1 MIEIN
6 LIPDVKQEL
15 LKAQRTRTAVISS
28 SILVSIIVGAV
39 VAALALYVFAVQTV
53 RSSVL
58 DGQIK
63 EGSEKLAE
71 VEDLSKML
79 TIQNQLTKISE
90 LHANKNVNS
99 RMFDM
104 LSAVTPVGDNT
115 VRFSQISID
124 AESSTIRLEGQTGTY
139 DSMEVFKKTVASA
152 VIEFIEDEE
161 KQTVALA
168 SDISTTDISYGEN
181 AEGQKVLRFVLSFA
195 YPVELFSPL
204 IIEPT
209 FKLSIDGNVTDSYL
223 GIPRS
228 LFEERAR
235 DE

>member
-15 LKAQRTRTAVISS
+15 LKAQRTRAAVISS
-28 SILVSIIVGAV
+28 SILVSIITGGV
-39 VAALALYVFAVQTV
+39 VVALALYVFGVQTV

-63 EGSEKLAE
+63 DGSDKLSK

-90 LHANKNVNS
+90 LHANKNIDS
-99 RMFDM
+99 RVFDM

-124 AESSTIRLEGQTGTY
+124 AESSTIRLEGQTNTY
-139 DSMEVFKKTVASA
+139 DSMEIFKKTVASA
-152 VIEFIEDEE
+152 VISYVQDEE
-161 KQTVALA
+161 EQTVPLA
-168 SDISTTDISYGEN
+168 SDISTSDISYGEN
-181 AEGQKVLRFVLSFA
+181 AEGQKVLRFVLTFT
-195 YPVELFSPL
+195 YPVELFSAS
-204 IIEPT
+204 ITNPT

-223 GIPRS
+223 GIPKS
-228 LFEERAR
+228 LFTERAK